1 MIFGGVLQVQQ
12 RALKATAKS
21 MLDFAA
27 DKTLQK
33 HGVAAMLSLAGCN
46 MRAVAPGVYDVNST
60 DKQGC
65 TVLHK

>member
-1 MIFGGVLQVQQ
+1 MLLLLLQIQKQ
-12 RALKATAKS
+12 ALDAVAQA
-21 MLDFAA
+21 MLTSPLDS
-27 DKTLQK
+27 TLQN
-33 HGVAAMLSLAGCN
+33 HGVAAMLALSGCN